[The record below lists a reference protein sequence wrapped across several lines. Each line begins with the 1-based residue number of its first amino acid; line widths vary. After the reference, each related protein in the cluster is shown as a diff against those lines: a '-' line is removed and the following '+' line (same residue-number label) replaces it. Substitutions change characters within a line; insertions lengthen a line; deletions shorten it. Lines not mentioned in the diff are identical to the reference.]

1 MGEERSGRR
10 RTCKLQELN
19 RSKPRGKADEN
30 VIAEIT
36 RLESAIAVVRDD
48 LSACNS
54 RYSGIKE
61 ELKHVERELKKLSPE
76 LKKAQISHS
85 KLSSQIAELQSAIDS
100 AEDGVFASFCSQ
112 IGIKN
117 VREYEERQL
126 KVAEEESQARLRF
139 DQQVARLT
147 HQSQFEEEQ
156 LKLTQSRLVTLRNA
170 ADDEQRKVAEL
181 EEKKRTIQVEITEA
195 QEGIAQLREMLQDLN
210 DVLEEKNKHVDQ
222 AKKTHTKAAKILDQA
237 LKEIGLKNDEIEK
250 LALERSATY
259 RKCRLEDI
267 ELPLLEGNLKNV
279 PMEENL
285 REEVAMDI
293 DDDDD
298 GTQQPRQAQD
308 YGIEVDF
315 DSLTEEERADN
326 SPETTAEFDA
336 QIAKLNGEIERMAPN
351 LKAIEKLDDVEAKL
365 ADTEKEADKARKDS
379 KNARDQFND
388 VKRKRCELFNKAYN
402 HISDCID
409 QVYKDLTKG
418 KASPMGGVAYLSL
431 EDSEEPYNAGIKY
444 HAMPPMKRFRDM
456 EQLSGGEKTV
466 AALALLFAIH
476 SYQPAPFFVL
486 DEVDAALDNTN
497 VAKIANYIRSQASD
511 SFQFIVISLK
521 GSLYERGNSLV
532 GIYRDQDVNSSRT
545 LTLDLTQ
552 YDE

>member
-1 MGEERSGRR
+1 
-10 RTCKLQELN
+10 
-19 RSKPRGKADEN
+19 
-30 VIAEIT
+30 
-36 RLESAIAVVRDD
+36 
-48 LSACNS
+48 
-54 RYSGIKE
+54 
-61 ELKHVERELKKLSPE
+61 
-76 LKKAQISHS
+76 
-85 KLSSQIAELQSAIDS
+85 
-100 AEDGVFASFCSQ
+100 
-112 IGIKN
+112 
-117 VREYEERQL
+117 
-126 KVAEEESQARLRF
+126 
-139 DQQVARLT
+139 
-147 HQSQFEEEQ
+147 
-156 LKLTQSRLVTLRNA
+156 
-170 ADDEQRKVAEL
+170 
-181 EEKKRTIQVEITEA
+181 
-195 QEGIAQLREMLQDLN
+195 MLQGLN

-267 ELPLLEGNLKNV
+267 KLPLLEGNLKNV

-285 REEVAMDI
+285 REEVAMDV
-293 DDDDD
+293 DDDN
-298 GTQQPRQAQD
+298 GTQQPRQVQD

-336 QIAKLNGEIERMAPN
+336 QIARLNGEIERMAPN

-466 AALALLFAIH
+466 AALALLFA
-476 SYQPAPFFVL
+476 
-486 DEVDAALDNTN
+486 NTN